1 MKTKITC
8 LSLAAFVFASCDKS
22 PSKAKPD
29 DTSSKDPRMETGA
42 AAPTI
47 TEKPAPAPRDSPADN
62 TRRPID
68 PPLSHPVTAEII
80 RPAGTAPDDHAWE
93 SLTPEQRIEKFNS
106 SGIARMP
113 KAISTKILAD
123 ASNSAPPQEQLNII
137 TQQAVAWHRINHFM
151 EESHSMPEHMKK
163 ALFEKLIAKHSDAW
177 VNMLP
182 ELEEQIAASIRVDEF
197 RSKGIPGLTPDE
209 THELMIKAIEDHGCD
224 YKTILSIAEQ
234 AAKK

>member
-1 MKTKITC
+1 MKTQITS
-8 LSLAAFVFASCDKS
+8 LSLAVFVFASCEKS

-29 DTSSKDPRMETGA
+29 DTSSKNPRIETGA

-47 TEKPAPAPRDSPADN
+47 TEKPAHRDSSADN
-62 TRRPID
+62 TRMPID
-68 PPLSHPVTAEII
+68 PPLSHPVTAEVI
-80 RPAGTAPDDHAWE
+80 RPAGTAPDDRAWE

-106 SGIARMP
+106 NGIARIP

-123 ASNSAPPQEQLNII
+123 ASNSVPPQEQLDII

-151 EESHSMPEHMKK
+151 EESYSMPEHMKK
-163 ALFEKLIAKHSDAW
+163 ALFEKLVAKHGDAW

-182 ELEEQIAASIRVDEF
+182 ELEGQIAASIRVDEF